1 MLLLA
6 ACFGACAC
14 KSGTADIHDLYGM
27 GAFKQH
33 VSHRPQSTFETE
45 HLFQARDDWRRERE
59 REGGRRRD
67 VFVCVVLTR
76 CSTWLFNCESH
87 SLNVPALAADTASAE
102 G

>member
-6 ACFGACAC
+6 ACFGACVC

-33 VSHRPQSTFETE
+33 VSHRPHSTFETE

-59 REGGRRRD
+59 RERGGEEERC
-67 VFVCVVLTR
+67 VCVCGADEMFHVAVQLRESQLERT
-76 CSTWLFNCESH
+76 CSCC
-87 SLNVPALAADTASAE
+87 
-102 G
+102 